1 MISKIGE
8 TIINRQK
15 YISLV
20 NLLGIFEYSLTLVK
34 YDLRIT
40 VFLHSDSDNEIELG
54 NFVE

>member
-20 NLLGIFEYSLTLVK
+20 NLLGIFEYTLTLVK